1 MYLAYVVPLLVGKI
15 IPWRIALHVFG
26 QQDVGIIVKFD
37 EGHNLPLVL
46 RET

>member
-1 MYLAYVVPLLVGKI
+1 
-15 IPWRIALHVFG
+15 LHVFG
-26 QQDVGIIVKFD
+26 EKDVGIIVKFD

>member
-1 MYLAYVVPLLVGKI
+1 MYLTDVVPLLVGKI
-15 IPWRIALHVFG
+15 ISWRIALHVFG
-26 QQDVGIIVKFD
+26 EEDVGIIVKFD